1 MSETPHLRPEDARE
15 ILERDAPN
23 VGPVDDTRNPL
34 TDLRPGATAG
44 GPTAFDVI
52 GRSLVATRSSAETM
66 IAQGMALV
74 AQLDAA
80 LACLWLIAPPEH
92 REALRKVLEPA
103 GAGGAS
109 NGATAAPARAR
120 PVPPT
125 GGPREKPRT
134 FMDSRGPESPTTEGG
149 AS

>member
-1 MSETPHLRPEDARE
+1 MSETPHLRPEDARD
-15 ILERDAPN
+15 ILERAAPN

-103 GAGGAS
+103 GAAGAS
-109 NGATAAPARAR
+109 NGATAAPGAR

-125 GGPREKPRT
+125 GGAREKPRT
-134 FMDSRGPESPTTEGG
+134 FMDNRGSESPPTEGG